1 VDRGCFRSNEPAT
14 FGTAARGGASA
25 TAFEGGLGSAVNFPW
40 SLTFSLVK
48 ERLGKALRAELRKA
62 LFWVFRMSIA
72 KILEDRK
79 TDNMAEVVHEGGV
92 WRDGAFLFPDG
103 SGGSFSR
110 NESYRDSKGVLR
122 FHIVFV
128 SNSVTG

>member
-1 VDRGCFRSNEPAT
+1 
-14 FGTAARGGASA
+14 
-25 TAFEGGLGSAVNFPW
+25 
-40 SLTFSLVK
+40 
-48 ERLGKALRAELRKA
+48 
-62 LFWVFRMSIA
+62 MSIA

>member
-1 VDRGCFRSNEPAT
+1 
-14 FGTAARGGASA
+14 
-25 TAFEGGLGSAVNFPW
+25 
-40 SLTFSLVK
+40 
-48 ERLGKALRAELRKA
+48 
-62 LFWVFRMSIA
+62 MSIA

-79 TDNMAEVVHEGGV
+79 TDNMAEVEREGGV

-122 FHIVFV
+122 LHTVFV